1 MNYSPVNSQ
10 KLFTGDTIYLPG
22 IFDYLDSFEESRWTT
37 MEIPNSR
44 DFSYAYLESTN
55 MSNSFVSNA
64 DQNNKTLIDWIFS

>member
-10 KLFTGDTIYLPG
+10 KLFTGDTIYVPG

-44 DFSYAYLESTN
+44 DFSLSRIHKYVKQLRFQCWSE
-55 MSNSFVSNA
+55 
-64 DQNNKTLIDWIFS
+64 